1 MLPNI
6 TLPQIPQIPEIP
18 ALPQV
23 NGDGYKNIAKNID
36 QTVNNVFSSI
46 RVGTTYAQGVI
57 NGLQNGN
64 FDPEKAKQD
73 LNNVSETLQGRADSV
88 SYVIDVFTKF
98 KESASTDFGK
108 EFFQKRIERLTSLK
122 SAIENANGGVKDIAN
137 IIGTGQEVKQDVRDA
152 TNKKLDAIN
161 NLVNQAE
168 ADYNAT
174 FVADF
179 EKAVSTA
186 EQLKDKAEGVKE
198 DAQQLRGNL
207 NQDIKK
213 RMS

>member
-1 MLPNI
+1 
-6 TLPQIPQIPEIP
+6 
-18 ALPQV
+18 
-23 NGDGYKNIAKNID
+23 KNIAKNID

-57 NGLQNGN
+57 NGLQNDN

-137 IIGTGQEVKQDVRDA
+137 IIGTGQEVKKDVRDA

-174 FVADF
+174 FVTDF

-186 EQLKDKAEGVKE
+186 EQLKDKAEG
-198 DAQQLRGNL
+198 
-207 NQDIKK
+207 
-213 RMS
+213 

>member
-1 MLPNI
+1 M
-6 TLPQIPQIPEIP
+6 
-18 ALPQV
+18 
-23 NGDGYKNIAKNID
+23 
-36 QTVNNVFSSI
+36 
-46 RVGTTYAQGVI
+46 
-57 NGLQNGN
+57 QNGN

-73 LNNVSETLQGRADSV
+73 LNKVSETLQGRADSV
-88 SYVIDVFTKF
+88 SYLIDVFTKF

-108 EFFQKRIERLTSLK
+108 ILPKRIEKLTNLK

-152 TNKKLDAIN
+152 NKKLDAIN

-179 EKAVSTA
+179 ESTA
-186 EQLKDKAEGVKE
+186 EQLKT
-198 DAQQLRGNL
+198 QL
-207 NQDIKK
+207 K
-213 RMS
+213 M

>member
-1 MLPNI
+1 M
-6 TLPQIPQIPEIP
+6 
-18 ALPQV
+18 
-23 NGDGYKNIAKNID
+23 
-36 QTVNNVFSSI
+36 FS
-46 RVGTTYAQGVI
+46 Y
-57 NGLQNGN
+57 L
-64 FDPEKAKQD
+64 
-73 LNNVSETLQGRADSV
+73 
-88 SYVIDVFTKF
+88 IDVFTKF

-108 EFFQKRIERLTSLK
+108 EFFQKRIEKLTNLK

-152 TNKKLDAIN
+152 ANKKLDAIN

-186 EQLKDKAEGVKE
+186 EQLKNTAENVKE
-198 DAQQLRGNL
+198 DAQQLRGNFKSRY
-207 NQDIKK
+207 QKSK
-213 RMS
+213 